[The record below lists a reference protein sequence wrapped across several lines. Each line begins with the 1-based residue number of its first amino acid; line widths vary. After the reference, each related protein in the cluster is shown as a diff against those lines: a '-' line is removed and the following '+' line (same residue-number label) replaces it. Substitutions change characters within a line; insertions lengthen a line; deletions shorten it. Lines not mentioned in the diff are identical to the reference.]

1 MVGHAGARLLADV
14 TDATGLTSAFGDA
27 LASLRQPSRA
37 GMTLPGRGGSAVM
50 IADGGEAIADL
61 AVLRDQAE
69 LFGRVASDPTA
80 VDSGTRPPR
89 SSR

>member
-1 MVGHAGARLLADV
+1 
-14 TDATGLTSAFGDA
+14 
-27 LASLRQPSRA
+27 
-37 GMTLPGRGGSAVM
+37 MTLPGRGGSAVM

-80 VDSGTRPPR
+80 VDYRFSATTSTVLVRWGGSRRGSCGAGWFGLRRGRLPAPR
-89 SSR
+89 RRW